1 MPYLPTT
8 TPTASSPALIA
19 VGALGLFVIGFALVQ
34 LVSSVIKRKLDKR
47 SPIADIEIAG
57 SKAFS
62 FVDVKQRAPPTPAQI
77 LTSAALQLRA
87 VEARVH
93 QETASRLL
101 HLEIAQPEKGFEVPV
116 VKRRLNC
123 ETVHLRVSAL
133 KGDSVPRVTCRQSSL
148 ARRQPL
154 QRSPLR
160 EVAFSS
166 LLDISTEPAVVAE
179 PKLPV
184 SEPQPAAALPDLPL
198 ARLNGTPLQRKLL
211 QAIIDDDDSYDSP
224 SDYDTDSDHDIVQLV
239 RPVSIAKKVDDH
251 EAIRRRS
258 RVLMVNS
265 PAFPPLSRKDRLRS
279 RPQRKALS
287 SNKSPKRVVDK
298 ENQPFSAAVTQQS
311 RRVFLL

>member
-19 VGALGLFVIGFALVQ
+19 VGAVGLFVIGFALVQ

-57 SKAFS
+57 SKAFL
-62 FVDVKQRAPPTPAQI
+62 FVDVKQRTPPTPAQI

-87 VEARVH
+87 
-93 QETASRLL
+93 TASRLL
-101 HLEIAQPEKGFEVPV
+101 HLEIAQPDKGFEVPV

-133 KGDSVPRVTCRQSSL
+133 KGDSVPRVTRRQSSL
-148 ARRQPL
+148 ACRQPL
-154 QRSPLR
+154 QPSPLR

-179 PKLPV
+179 LKLPV
-184 SEPQPAAALPDLPL
+184 SEPQPAVALPDLPL
-198 ARLNGTPLQRKLL
+198 APPLNGTPLQRKLL
-211 QAIIDDDDSYDSP
+211 QAIIDDDDCYDSP
-224 SDYDTDSDHDIVQLV
+224 SDYDTDSDNDNVQLV

-258 RVLMVNS
+258 RVLQVNS
-265 PAFPPLSRKDRLRS
+265 PAFPPLSRKDRLRG
-279 RPQRKALS
+279 RPQRKDLS
-287 SNKSPKRVVDK
+287 SNKSPKRAVDK
-298 ENQPFSAAVTQQS
+298 ENQPVSAAVTQQS